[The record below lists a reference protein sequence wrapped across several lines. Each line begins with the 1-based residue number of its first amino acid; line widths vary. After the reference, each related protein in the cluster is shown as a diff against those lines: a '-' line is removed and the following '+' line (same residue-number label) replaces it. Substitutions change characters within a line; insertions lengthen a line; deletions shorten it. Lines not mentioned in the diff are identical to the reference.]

1 MRRLLTSALV
11 LMMVAG
17 CASRAPAP
25 SSTPVP
31 ARPESRAEPPKPA
44 ASAPAPSVA
53 KPSPLAAEHRW
64 LTQLFEGTPVL
75 ITGDA
80 EGGVNLLVPMVH
92 AFDKTSAQPKPA
104 LKAVLDKVG
113 QSLKRQPTSRL
124 TIGTAAADRAQAA
137 RAHLMARGVA
147 AHRVAAQSGGAGDGV
162 ALRLSLAPAGIG
174 RLEDAAPAM
183 QQKSAH

>member
-1 MRRLLTSALV
+1 MRSLLISALV
-11 LMMVAG
+11 LSMVAG

-25 SSTPVP
+25 SPSTTT
-31 ARPESRAEPPKPA
+31 RPDSRAEAPLPA
-44 ASAPAPSVA
+44 ASAPAPA
-53 KPSPLAAEHRW
+53 APRPSPLVSEQRW
-64 LTQLFEGTPVL
+64 LTQLFEGTPVV
-75 ITGDA
+75 ISSDA

-92 AFDKTSAQPKPA
+92 AFDTASAQPKPA

-124 TIGTAAADRAQAA
+124 TIGTASADRAQAA
-137 RAHLMARGVA
+137 RAHLVSRGVG
-147 AHRVAAQSGGAGDGV
+147 AHRVAAQAGGSGDGV

-174 RLEDAAPAM
+174 RLEDSAPAM